1 MYNLFRQLGLRHIF
15 VVPRPSRVVGLITR
29 KDLLLEVISDTFSF
43 VEKYIFSLS
52 GLSSK
57 SYVVSGGWQYCDGG
71 APIDECKVLMFLLPP
86 KYCLHLQTCT
96 LPQGTYILFAFAST
110 LRFKIPG
117 CY

>member
-29 KDLLLEVISDTFSF
+29 KDLLLEVIIYTFSL
-43 VEKYIFSLS
+43 VKKYIFSLS

-71 APIDECKVLMFLLPP
+71 APIDECKVLMFLLA
-86 KYCLHLQTCT
+86 
-96 LPQGTYILFAFAST
+96 PQILSTSANLYIATRNLCSVCICFST
-110 LRFKIPG
+110 EV
-117 CY
+117 